1 MLQNMDP
8 ELREIGDLLARRGGE
23 SNDVATSRAL
33 LAAMIGTP
41 PADDRLDVT
50 ERHVP
55 GPNDAPDVRILLI
68 SPRDRA
74 APSPAVLYLH
84 GGGFVV
90 GSPET
95 ELESAS
101 ALALAANAVTISV
114 DYRLAPENPYP
125 AALEDAY
132 SALTWVA
139 DHAAELGVD
148 VDRVAVAGSSA
159 GACLAAAVALL
170 ARDRSGPT
178 IRFQHLVIP
187 AFDDRLDTPSMRAFT
202 DTPMWNR
209 ERAEASWRM
218 YLGAG
223 HDGDVPVY
231 AAPARA
237 SDLSGLPPA
246 YIAVSELDPL
256 RDEGIAYASALLA
269 AGVSVELHVFPGT
282 FHGST
287 IVTAAAISQRQIEE
301 AAIALRRALVART

>member
-1 MLQNMDP
+1 
-8 ELREIGDLLARRGGE
+8 
-23 SNDVATSRAL
+23 
-33 LAAMIGTP
+33 
-41 PADDRLDVT
+41 
-50 ERHVP
+50 
-55 GPNDAPDVRILLI
+55 
-68 SPRDRA
+68 
-74 APSPAVLYLH
+74 
-84 GGGFVV
+84 
-90 GSPET
+90 
-95 ELESAS
+95 
-101 ALALAANAVTISV
+101 
-114 DYRLAPENPYP
+114 
-125 AALEDAY
+125 
-132 SALTWVA
+132 VA

-269 AGVSVELHVFPGT
+269 AGVSVELHVFPGA

-287 IVTAAAISQRQIEE
+287 IVTTAAISQRQIEE